1 VTEGA
6 REQGR
11 RSGDRSRRTAAW
23 LTWSLYGLATCLVII
38 TSGADLL
45 SQDSSNNVLRLA
57 SDALISIATPLV
69 FAVVAA
75 LIVSRQPRNTI
86 GWLLT
91 VVVGAFLVGEPL
103 ENYVDHL
110 ASSSPRPTVPLLVAV
125 WFSNWGWLLLIFSL
139 LLVLL
144 LFPNGRPPTPR
155 WRWVS
160 VVAIAWG
167 ALFVLMTTLSR
178 RFTTP
183 DLAFDNPIGVLG
195 EGTVELLAGVWV
207 AGLLVLVAVCALA
220 LFIRYRR
227 ANDTEREQIK
237 WLLYACAVFVVVYV
251 GGTVGGV
258 AGANDL
264 GGYIWGIFFGLSLVM
279 FPAAIGIAVLRY
291 RLYEVDVVI
300 NRTLVYGPLTVM
312 LVLVYF
318 GGVVGL
324 QAAFRTLTGQEST
337 LAVVASTLAIAALFN
352 PLRHRLQGF
361 VDRRFYR
368 RKYDAAKT
376 LEAFSAKL
384 RDETDLEALGGELV
398 GVVRETMQPAH
409 ASLWLRTDTALKVKQ
424 ED

>member
-1 VTEGA
+1 MST
-6 REQGR
+6 
-11 RSGDRSRRTAAW
+11 T
-23 LTWSLYGLATCLVII
+23 
-38 TSGADLL
+38 
-45 SQDSSNNVLRLA
+45 LR
-57 SDALISIATPLV
+57 P
-69 FAVVAA
+69 
-75 LIVSRQPRNTI
+75 
-86 GWLLT
+86 
-91 VVVGAFLVGEPL
+91 
-103 ENYVDHL
+103 
-110 ASSSPRPTVPLLVAV
+110 SSPRPTVPLLVAV

-264 GGYIWGIFFGLSLVM
+264 GGYIWGMFFGLSLVM
-279 FPAAIGIAVLRY
+279 LPAAIGIAVLRY
-291 RLYEVDVVI
+291 RLYEIDVVI
-300 NRTLVYGPLTVM
+300 NRTLVYGSLTAT
-312 LVLVYF
+312 LVALYF
-318 GGVVGL
+318 GGIVL
-324 QAAFRTLTGQEST
+324 
-337 LAVVASTLAIAALFN
+337 
-352 PLRHRLQGF
+352 
-361 VDRRFYR
+361 
-368 RKYDAAKT
+368 
-376 LEAFSAKL
+376 
-384 RDETDLEALGGELV
+384 
-398 GVVRETMQPAH
+398 
-409 ASLWLRTDTALKVKQ
+409 
-424 ED
+424 